1 MVEALDREVRF
12 TGLAAAW
19 EASALFDAFIFVLT
33 LMRTLKIR
41 KTHHTLAASVGLV
54 DVLIRDGK
62 RTKLLYIG
70 RGSQPKSI

>member
-1 MVEALDREVRF
+1 MVEAFDREVCF
-12 TGLAAAW
+12 PDLAAAW

-41 KTHHTLAASVGLV
+41 KTRHTASVGLL

-62 RTKLLYIG
+62 
-70 RGSQPKSI
+70 